1 MQTMSSSFA
10 ARCGVTGSL
19 DALSVHGFARLRALL
34 MVPLSIAILC
44 GFTSGCS
51 GGAGGTSVSH
61 TEFWVSPNGDDDSPG
76 TRSAPFLTLERAR
89 DAVRALDEIQRG
101 GDIVI
106 TIKGGNHRLTRP
118 LALDWRDSGRD
129 GHPVV
134 YRAAPGEHPVI
145 SGSEQVLKWSLCDPE
160 LGIYQAYVGRRESR
174 QLYVNGRR
182 AIRARTA
189 PYPAGFRPAYF
200 TLFGM
205 PIPMGIEFIPTGLN
219 PDKWKD
225 PSQCA

>member
-10 ARCGVTGSL
+10 ALCGVTGSL
-19 DALSVHGFARLRALL
+19 VALSVHGFARFRSLL

-51 GGAGGTSVSH
+51 SGGAVGTSVSH
-61 TEFWVSPNGDDDSPG
+61 TEFWVSPYGDDDSPG

-89 DAVRALDEIQRG
+89 DAVRALDETQRG

-106 TIKGGNHRLTRP
+106 TIKGGNHRLTRT

-129 GHPVV
+129 GHHVV

-145 SGSEQVLKWSLCDPE
+145 SGSLRVQKWSLYDPV
-160 LGIYQAYVGRRESR
+160 LGIYQAYVGQRESR
-174 QLYVNGRR
+174 QLFVNGRR

-200 TLFGM
+200 TLFG
-205 PIPMGIEFIPTGLN
+205 IAF
-219 PDKWKD
+219 PDGH
-225 PSQCA
+225 